1 MFFLFF
7 GNWEGNI
14 ILISNNDHIRIF
26 GVLILSLGQT
36 SSSLSEFEF
45 PTTDV
50 DDSTMLPFLDHVV
63 LPYYVRGCTYI
74 T

>member
-1 MFFLFF
+1 MKKLAPLVLKTR
-7 GNWEGNI
+7 
-14 ILISNNDHIRIF
+14 LIFHPLQSESDLLVIQ
-26 GVLILSLGQT
+26 SLGQT
-36 SSSLSEFEF
+36 TSSLSEFEF

-50 DDSTMLPFLDHVV
+50 DDSTMLPFLDHVA